1 MITEYKLSPDV
12 SNNLMRDTFIPQ
24 LNYGITRFDNI
35 GYSYLTIFQC
45 STLEGWTK
53 VMMMIQDGS
62 NFETSTVFFCVLVVF
77 CSFFLLKL
85 TIAVMLSNFKNE
97 TMKNFDG
104 ILLEYERNQ
113 VKIRQFQSIQTFF

>member
-1 MITEYKLSPDV
+1 
-12 SNNLMRDTFIPQ
+12 
-24 LNYGITRFDNI
+24 
-35 GYSYLTIFQC
+35 
-45 STLEGWTK
+45 
-53 VMMMIQDGS
+53 MMMIQDGS

-104 ILLEYERNQ
+104 ILLEYEKNQ
-113 VKIRQFQSIQTFF
+113 VKIGTFKSVQSFFKKKLIVSRRK

>member
-1 MITEYKLSPDV
+1 LIEYELSPEVASD
-12 SNNLMRDTFIPQ
+12 LMRDTFIPQ

-62 NFETSTVFFCVLVVF
+62 HYATATIFFSALVIF

-85 TIAVMLSNFKNE
+85 TIAVMLANFKFLNQHKTDALLLRYE
-97 TMKNFDG
+97 KN
-104 ILLEYERNQ
+104 Q
-113 VKIRQFQSIQTFF
+113 TKI